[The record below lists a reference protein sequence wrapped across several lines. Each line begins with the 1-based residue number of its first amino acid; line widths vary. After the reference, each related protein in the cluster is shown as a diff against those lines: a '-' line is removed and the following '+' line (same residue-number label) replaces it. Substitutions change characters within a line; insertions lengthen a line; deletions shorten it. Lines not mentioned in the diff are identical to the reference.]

1 MQVLPVNNTAAEEAP
16 TLVLL
21 ADACNDAQAPSE
33 HAEVS
38 MKCKK
43 GDEQADAKFML
54 MQAQE
59 GCISLLDDASEGC
72 RQARDDLGTTEDC
85 ASPQGYPNRPT
96 VKTLHHLDHTYSSK
110 ESPRSKAKRLEGCLK
125 EARKR
130 IKVLEAKTNRHS
142 ERSRTL
148 QNMIDEMRSKSLITE
163 EAQTKLEQFGN
174 LPVEILDNW
183 RRNATEQPRGRRYS
197 IEMKKFATTLH
208 YYSPRAYDYVS
219 SLFAMPSVQS
229 IRQWL
234 RVVGGWPGFT
244 AEVLTALKEQHKKD
258 TPRERLCSILLD
270 GMSIKKACELDLSSG
285 RLIGFV
291 DLGNGQEPHDA
302 DNIPLAT
309 EALVFMVVGLAAP
322 WKMPFGYFLN
332 AGLSGEVIKN
342 LLLEA
347 VHCIQE
353 CGLKVTAI
361 VCDCLMANV
370 AMVKLL
376 GCRVHE
382 LTFENLRTSFPNP
395 QFEEE
400 EIFVMFDPCHA
411 LKLLRNLLGD
421 KNILWSETYGVS
433 VTCHE

>member
-1 MQVLPVNNTAAEEAP
+1 
-16 TLVLL
+16 
-21 ADACNDAQAPSE
+21 
-33 HAEVS
+33 
-38 MKCKK
+38 
-43 GDEQADAKFML
+43 
-54 MQAQE
+54 
-59 GCISLLDDASEGC
+59 
-72 RQARDDLGTTEDC
+72 
-85 ASPQGYPNRPT
+85 
-96 VKTLHHLDHTYSSK
+96 
-110 ESPRSKAKRLEGCLK
+110 
-125 EARKR
+125 
-130 IKVLEAKTNRHS
+130 
-142 ERSRTL
+142 
-148 QNMIDEMRSKSLITE
+148 
-163 EAQTKLEQFGN
+163 
-174 LPVEILDNW
+174 
-183 RRNATEQPRGRRYS
+183 
-197 IEMKKFATTLH
+197 
-208 YYSPRAYDYVS
+208 
-219 SLFAMPSVQS
+219 
-229 IRQWL
+229 
-234 RVVGGWPGFT
+234 
-244 AEVLTALKEQHKKD
+244 
-258 TPRERLCSILLD
+258 
-270 GMSIKKACELDLSSG
+270 MSIKKACELDLSSG

-322 WKMPFGYFLN
+322 WKMPFRYFLN

-376 GCRVHE
+376 WCRVHE

-421 KNILWSETYGVS
+421 KNILWSETYGAIEWRYIVLLNELQEREGLRAGNKLSRAHVEYYRQIMKVKLAAQTFSASISKALVFALELGEPGFDGCCGTAEFISMVDRSPVAKGFKAPLRPSTLCHQREFMELAGRQLMGLRLESKKPVVEDGRRMSVISLAFTLKSVS
-433 VTCHE
+433 QLATKMFEKELCRYLCTSHLNQDPLEMYFSCIRQRGGWNNNPSASQFRHAYRKTLVHAVVACSMNANATPQL